1 MNGNLDLINN
11 KPNELPSKGEAM
23 PSQHYQFNLL
33 STIKQLVRKKEYSSL
48 ETLFLGS
55 VTGAEPDKILPEL
68 WQCIEYLHR
77 PQIGLTAYAQTFAL
91 FITEHLFE
99 HNYYKEALDHLRR
112 TAYLLNPDRKLRQ
125 KIVQAYK
132 IVYINQENLNAFI
145 RFAGLEESTSLSQ
158 AITIL
163 DKLICLDIG
172 SPVYSSRSGY
182 GEVTKID
189 FLLDTVAINFSSQIQ
204 TITLEQALKSLQP
217 IPKDNLFYLKEKKA
231 GVLTMLIKESPA
243 ELEIILK
250 RDLSESTSRYGSLDP
265 RRVVSTGGLKTAD
278 IKQAL
283 KGAVSDDDIATF
295 IEYLKKTKP
304 KNKKQTSKDTAPAD
318 YSSLPALS
326 VDGIIELINS
336 VPSITKQKL
345 VLTLKEKR
353 SDWQEIY
360 LQIFFI
366 QSDKRVLQTI
376 FAQINQETQRPL
388 IDKIF
393 AEYKRYPLHF
403 LYLAETR
410 NEDPYAILTRYLDLA
425 RTSTVKFEKSSLAR
439 EIRKRLIAQNF
450 ELVKKSVVEITSDI
464 AKRILVRF
472 EEIKN
477 LYPEERNAIAEII
490 KHEFPE
496 LFETKSEYIYNT
508 KTAIAN
514 KEMELNKIL
523 NEEIPQVAS
532 EIGRTRSY
540 GDLRENFEFKA
551 ALAKQKRLMSKVS
564 EIRQELV
571 KTRPIDFSKIET
583 GKVNIGTTVTLLPIQ
598 EKELTTESTENTEKE
613 FSHGLTRIN
622 TDFHPVNPVNAQ
634 SIKFTILGP
643 WDSDLQKGIISYLA
657 PFAQKLLNK
666 QTGEEIADDEGK
678 IYRIEEITKALENKK

>member
-1 MNGNLDLINN
+1 MD
-11 KPNELPSKGEAM
+11 
-23 PSQHYQFNLL
+23 
-33 STIKQLVRKKEYSSL
+33 IK
-48 ETLFLGS
+48 
-55 VTGAEPDKILPEL
+55 KI
-68 WQCIEYLHR
+68 
-77 PQIGLTAYAQTFAL
+77 
-91 FITEHLFE
+91 
-99 HNYYKEALDHLRR
+99 
-112 TAYLLNPDRKLRQ
+112 
-125 KIVQAYK
+125 
-132 IVYINQENLNAFI
+132 
-145 RFAGLEESTSLSQ
+145 
-158 AITIL
+158 
-163 DKLICLDIG
+163 
-172 SPVYSSRSGY
+172 
-182 GEVTKID
+182 
-189 FLLDTVAINFSSQIQ
+189 
-204 TITLEQALKSLQP
+204 
-217 IPKDNLFYLKEKKA
+217 LFYLKEKKA

-250 RDLSESTSRYGSLDP
+250 RDLSESAS
-265 RRVVSTGGLKTAD
+265 GGLKTAD

-295 IEYLKKTKP
+295 IEYLKKAQP

-318 YSSLPALS
+318 YSLLPALS

-376 FAQINQETQRPL
+376 FAQINQETQRQL

-393 AEYKRYPLHF
+393 TEYKRYPLHF

-410 NEDPYAILTRYLDLA
+410 NENPYAILTRYLDLA
-425 RTSTVKFEKSSLAR
+425 RTSTVKFEKSSLAS

-472 EEIKN
+472 EEIEN
-477 LYPEERNAIAEII
+477 LYPEERDAIAEII

-508 KTAIAN
+508 KTAIVN

-532 EIGRTRSY
+532 EISRARSY

-571 KTRPIDFSKIET
+571 KTRLIDFSKIET
-583 GKVNIGTTVTLLPIQ
+583 DKVNIGTTIKLLPVI
-598 EKELTTESTENTEKE
+598 EGS
-613 FSHGLTRIN
+613 SPI
-622 TDFHPVNPVNAQ
+622 
-634 SIKFTILGP
+634 IYTILGP
-643 WDSDLQKGIISYLA
+643 WDSTLQKGIISYLA

-666 QTGEEIADDEGK
+666 QAGEEITDDEGK
-678 IYRIEEITKALENKK
+678 IYRIEEITKDL